1 MSWLTPD
8 IHRKF
13 HIKPTVIKYKPDS
26 VRNILDQIWKL
37 TNVSIDL
44 AFYAYFSRDN
54 ELALKILDLDK
65 RVTEYIGQFI
75 VHNAMAYGR
84 SKEGGY
90 AGLLSFY
97 YGSAM
102 DMISDSV
109 KDMVYTLLVGY
120 TPRLN
125 YNQVLTYAEGEVVAK
140 LKADKEFDVI
150 ELTDK
155 YPVDVLLVVENEKY
169 KFSPEPRDRVKK
181 NSTIY
186 VRGFKEIVLR
196 LLSDLSIEF
205 KLEDVETRGLDRV
218 LRNLIDIK
226 DCTVLMLDLA
236 HYVLMEFSR
245 ELMEEVEDLEVQMD
259 WMHMETI
266 NLLNNLAGKIDPS
279 TFIGI
284 ITILKELEDIADAS
298 NTISR
303 IPSLEEEFPE
313 EYKILFSRVFESI
326 DEKVKTIT
334 LSKPIDLH
342 NLDHY
347 LRKYGGQVLAVKTKE
362 SWIAYPFAREISL
375 NPGDK
380 LIVVYQEEFADEVE
394 KLLGSKT

>member
-1 MSWLTPD
+1 MSQLTPD
-8 IHRKF
+8 IHRRF
-13 HIKPTVIKYKPDS
+13 HLKPTIIKYKPDS
-26 VRNILDQIWKL
+26 VRNILDHIWKL
-37 TNVSIDL
+37 TNISIDL
-44 AFYAYFSRDN
+44 AFYAYFSRDE

-65 RVTEYIGQFI
+65 RVAEHIGQFI
-75 VHNAMAYGR
+75 MHNAMAYGR

-102 DMISDSV
+102 DTISDSV
-109 KDMVYTLLVGY
+109 KDIVYTLLLGY

-140 LKADKEFDVI
+140 LKADREFEVI

-155 YPVDVLLVVENEKY
+155 YPVDVLLIVEKEKY
-169 KFSPEPRDRVKK
+169 KFSPDPRDRVKK
-181 NSTIY
+181 NSLIY
-186 VRGFKEIVLR
+186 VRGFKEVVLR
-196 LLSDLSIEF
+196 LLSDYGVEY
-205 KLEDVETRGLDRV
+205 KLEDVEAPGLERV

-245 ELMEEVEDLEVQMD
+245 ELMEEVEDLEIQID

-266 NLLNNLAGKIDPS
+266 KTLSSLTNKIDPD

-284 ITILKELEDIADAS
+284 VTVLKELEDIADAS

-334 LSKPIDLH
+334 AGKPINLH

-347 LRKYGGQVLAVKTKE
+347 LRKYGGQVLAVKTKD

-380 LIVVYQEEFADEVE
+380 LIIVYQEEFAEEVE
-394 KLLGSKT
+394 RLLASKT